1 MSTCINFVTSI
12 LNLPLNIMRFV
23 HEPDHLITRHPQEE
37 SRSMTIFI
45 NSKAISKVKDNKLLG
60 VVIDIKLTWAAKCI
74 KS

>member
-1 MSTCINFVTSI
+1 MSTCLNFVTSI
-12 LNLPLNIMRFV
+12 LNVPMNIMRFV

-37 SRSMTIFI
+37 SRSIFI